1 MNRMENIDR
10 LTRVEEVAAYLMD
23 GRGQFGGT
31 MPRHTAK
38 DVEDA
43 AYQELEAELEGMERG
58 KVLAVL
64 EAAVNYSA
72 TVENSAFAY
81 GMKAGAL
88 LLQSLFSREELLF

>member
-1 MNRMENIDR
+1 MNRMEDIDR

-43 AYQELEAELEGMERG
+43 AYQELEAELEGMERE
-58 KVLAVL
+58 KKLSVLD
-64 EAAVNYSA
+64 AALNYSS
-72 TVENSAFAY
+72 TLESTAFAY